1 MPPTLPREAPSQVRR
16 PWRTTVRTVMVATV
30 GLIPLLPDIARELD
44 IATIPAVAS
53 VLAIIAAITRIVA
66 IPEVDAWLDEWFP
79 WLSADPLTPD
89 EKDEYR
95 GRHRA
100 E

>member
-1 MPPTLPREAPSQVRR
+1 MNTPPTTRLA
-16 PWRTTVRTVMVATV
+16 
-30 GLIPLLPDIARELD
+30 
-44 IATIPAVAS
+44 
-53 VLAIIAAITRIVA
+53 LAIIAAITRIVA